1 MAKLN
6 KRTRRIIILCAV
18 FVMISAVITAIVL
31 AVAIN
36 KKSKTEEQSKLEY
49 KTLAEVLAEAPNALG
64 KTYDNMTLPESV
76 SLPSPE
82 KLHTM
87 SVDNSAEHITEE
99 QLKQKCIDT
108 AKYMNGEQPDANKIT
123 IETYSAGRFDCQY
136 FPEGSDNENYNYNIK
151 LESSGG
157 CLIWEPDIISG
168 EAGDVM
174 LAADIAKAYT
184 AEDNGLASVVGDLAG
199 EDYTAKQALEFAQ
212 KTIDNVLP
220 LCADQYET
228 KPVIVCILN
237 DEYDEHQSFLVRFA
251 LCADGVEFDLTD
263 TAHVGGANMTVN
275 YADVVITHPDV
286 VTQVYCY
293 TYTRG
298 IEKTELEDKFITLD
312 SALRHAS
319 AEFAPYF
326 TNAVTD
332 INIVYALP
340 SFPESSEENEETEPY
355 EYRPMWRLSLDE
367 PNNLKIRCIYIDMV
381 TGDLIYSPCNGTL
394 VSNKYD
400 KPRVEK

>member
-6 KRTRRIIILCAV
+6 KRTRRVIILCAV
-18 FVMISAVITAIVL
+18 FVMIAAVITAVVL

-82 KLHTM
+82 KLYTM
-87 SVDNSAEHITEE
+87 RVDNSVEHITEE
-99 QLKQKCIDT
+99 QLKQKLIDT
-108 AKYMNGEQPDANKIT
+108 AKYMNGEQPDADKIA
-123 IETYSAGRFDCQY
+123 IVTYRAGRFDCQY
-136 FPEGSDNENYNYNIK
+136 FPEESDNENYNYNIK
-151 LESSGG
+151 LENSGG
-157 CLIWEPDIISG
+157 CLIWEPDIIQN

-174 LAADIAKAYT
+174 LADDAAKAYT
-184 AEDNGLASVVGDLAG
+184 ADDDGLESVVGDLAG

-212 KTIDNVLP
+212 KTLGSVLP
-220 LCADQYET
+220 LCAEQYET

-237 DEYDEHQSFLVRFA
+237 NEYDEHQSFLVRFA

-263 TAHVGGANMTVN
+263 TSDVGGAKMAVT

-286 VTQVYCY
+286 VTQIFCY
-293 TYTRG
+293 TYDRG

-319 AEFAPYF
+319 VEFAPYF

-340 SFPESSEENEETEPY
+340 DFPDSDEENEEADPD

-367 PNNLKIRCIYIDMV
+367 PGSLTMRCIYIDMV

>member
-6 KRTRRIIILCAV
+6 KRTQRVIILCAA
-18 FVMISAVITAIVL
+18 FVMTAAVITAIVL

-36 KKSKTEEQSKLEY
+36 KKSKTEEQNKLEY
-49 KTLAEVLAEAPNALG
+49 KTLAEVLAEAPDALG

-87 SVDNSAEHITEE
+87 SVDYSVEHITEE

-108 AKYMNGEQPDANKIT
+108 AKYMNGEQFDADKVT
-123 IETYSAGRFDCQY
+123 IETYGSGRFDCLY
-136 FPEGSDNENYNYNIK
+136 MAEESDKENYDYNIK
-151 LESSGG
+151 LENSGG

-168 EAGDVM
+168 EAGDVI

-184 AEDNGLASVVGDLAG
+184 ADDDGLESAVGDLAG
-199 EDYTAKQALEFAQ
+199 NDYTAKQALEFAQ
-212 KTIDNVLP
+212 KTLDNVLP
-220 LCADQYET
+220 LCADQYEIR
-228 KPVIVCILN
+228 PVIVCILN
-237 DEYDEHQSFLVRFA
+237 NEYDEHQSFLVRFA
-251 LCADGVEFDLTD
+251 LCTDGIEFDLTD
-263 TAHVGGANMTVN
+263 TANVGGASMILN
-275 YADVVITHPDV
+275 YADVVITHPDI
-286 VTQVYCY
+286 VTQIYCY

-298 IEKTELEDKFITLD
+298 IEKAELEDKYITLD

-319 AEFAPYF
+319 IEFAPYF

-340 SFPESSEENEETEPY
+340 SFPESSAENEETEHD

-381 TGDLIYSPCNGTL
+381 TGNLIYDPCDGTL
-394 VSNKYD
+394 ITD
-400 KPRVEK
+400 KDKT

>member
-6 KRTRRIIILCAV
+6 KRTQRVIILCAA
-18 FVMISAVITAIVL
+18 FVMTAAVITAIVL

-36 KKSKTEEQSKLEY
+36 KKSKTEEQNKLEY
-49 KTLAEVLAEAPNALG
+49 KTLAEVLAEAPDALS

-87 SVDNSAEHITEE
+87 SVDYSVEHITEE

-108 AKYMNGEQPDANKIT
+108 AKYMNGEQFDADKVT
-123 IETYSAGRFDCQY
+123 IETYGSGRFDCLY
-136 FPEGSDNENYNYNIK
+136 MAEESDKENYDYNIK
-151 LESSGG
+151 LENSGG

-168 EAGDVM
+168 EAGDVI

-184 AEDNGLASVVGDLAG
+184 ADDDGLESAVGDLAG
-199 EDYTAKQALEFAQ
+199 NDYTAKQALEFAQ
-212 KTIDNVLP
+212 KTLDNVLP
-220 LCADQYET
+220 LCADQYEIR
-228 KPVIVCILN
+228 PVIVCILN
-237 DEYDEHQSFLVRFA
+237 NEYDEHQSFLVRFA
-251 LCADGVEFDLTD
+251 LCTDGIEFDLTD
-263 TAHVGGANMTVN
+263 TANVGGASMILN
-275 YADVVITHPDV
+275 YADVVITHPDI
-286 VTQVYCY
+286 VTQIYCY

-298 IEKTELEDKFITLD
+298 IEKAELEDKYITLD

-319 AEFAPYF
+319 IEFAPYF

-340 SFPESSEENEETEPY
+340 SFPESSAENEETEHD

-381 TGDLIYSPCNGTL
+381 TGNLIYDPCDGTL
-394 VSNKYD
+394 ITD
-400 KPRVEK
+400 KDKT

>member
-6 KRTRRIIILCAV
+6 KRTQRVIILCAA
-18 FVMISAVITAIVL
+18 FVMTAAVITAIVL

-36 KKSKTEEQSKLEY
+36 KKSKTEEQNKLEY
-49 KTLAEVLAEAPNALG
+49 KTLAEVLAEAPDALG
-64 KTYDNMTLPESV
+64 KTYDNMTLPKSV

-87 SVDNSAEHITEE
+87 SVDYSVEHITEE

-108 AKYMNGEQPDANKIT
+108 AKYMNGEQFDADKVT
-123 IETYSAGRFDCQY
+123 IETYGSGRFDCLY
-136 FPEGSDNENYNYNIK
+136 MAEESDKENYDYNIK
-151 LESSGG
+151 LENSGG

-168 EAGDVM
+168 EAGDVI

-184 AEDNGLASVVGDLAG
+184 ADDDGLESAVGDLAG
-199 EDYTAKQALEFAQ
+199 NDYTAKQALEFAQ
-212 KTIDNVLP
+212 KTLDNVLP
-220 LCADQYET
+220 LCADQYEIR
-228 KPVIVCILN
+228 PVIVCILN
-237 DEYDEHQSFLVRFA
+237 NEYDEHQSFLVRFA
-251 LCADGVEFDLTD
+251 LCTDGIEFDLTD
-263 TAHVGGANMTVN
+263 TANVGGASMILN
-275 YADVVITHPDV
+275 YADVVITHPDI
-286 VTQVYCY
+286 VTQIYCY

-298 IEKTELEDKFITLD
+298 IEKAELEDKYITLD

-319 AEFAPYF
+319 IEFAPYF

-340 SFPESSEENEETEPY
+340 SFPESSAENEETEHD

-381 TGDLIYSPCNGTL
+381 TGDLIYDPCDGTL
-394 VSNKYD
+394 ITD
-400 KPRVEK
+400 KDKT

>member
-6 KRTRRIIILCAV
+6 KRTRHVIILCAA
-18 FVMISAVITAIVL
+18 FVMIAAVITAIVL

-36 KKSKTEEQSKLEY
+36 KKNKIEEQNKLEY

-82 KLHTM
+82 KLYTM

-99 QLKQKCIDT
+99 QMKQKLIDT
-108 AKYMNGEQPDANKIT
+108 AKYMNGEQPDSDEIT

-136 FPEGSDNENYNYNIK
+136 FPEESDNENYIYNIR
-151 LESSGG
+151 LENSGG

-168 EAGDVM
+168 EAGDVQ
-174 LAADIAKAYT
+174 LAANIAKACT
-184 AEDNGLASVVGDLAG
+184 ADDSGLASVVGDLAG
-199 EDYTAKQALEFAQ
+199 EEYTAKQALEFAQ

-220 LCADQYET
+220 LCADYEET
-228 KPVIVCILN
+228 KPVKVCILN
-237 DEYDEHQSFLVRFA
+237 NEFDEHQSFLVRFA
-251 LCADGVEFDLTD
+251 LCTDGVEFDLTD
-263 TAHVGGANMTVN
+263 TANVGGASMILN
-275 YADVVITHPDV
+275 YVDVVITHPDV
-286 VTQVYCY
+286 VTQIYCY

-298 IEKTELEDKFITLD
+298 IEKTELEDKYITLD
-312 SALRHAS
+312 SALSHAS
-319 AEFAPYF
+319 IEFAKYF
-326 TNAVTD
+326 KNAVTD
-332 INIVYALP
+332 IDIVYALP
-340 SFPESSEENEETEPY
+340 SFPESSEENEETEHD

-381 TGDLIYSPCNGTL
+381 TGALIYDPCDGTL
-394 VSNKYD
+394 ITD
-400 KPRVEK
+400 KDKT